1 MSVPNTPRIV
11 QNRACLFNFKMY
23 VFRINEKNREVLGAV
38 GMLKE
43 ILKENHLTTV
53 LLNPSLVVNDECKIA
68 IMCFNK
74 CDYRKI
80 ECLKT

>member
-1 MSVPNTPRIV
+1 
-11 QNRACLFNFKMY
+11 MY
-23 VFRINEKNREVLGAV
+23 VFGRNRKNSHVLGTV
-38 GMLKE
+38 GT
-43 ILKENHLTTV
+43 LKENHLTTV

-68 IMCFNK
+68 IMCLNK